1 MNRHPTTSAPK
12 LCRLACAVL
21 GALLPAAGFAAPNVE
36 FNADFLFG
44 GSDIDISRFE
54 RGGAVPGRYI
64 VDVKVNGSVVGR
76 REISVV
82 EDEQGTGQICFG
94 PELFELIGVD
104 ADRLRNAIESS
115 DAAESYLALPE
126 AEGCAPIEHYVPQAM
141 ASLDAGEQVL
151 DIAVPQAYLTRTSRG
166 WVDPASWDQGVT
178 AGLLSYS
185 VNHTRQQGRGNDH
198 ATTSAML
205 DAGLNMGAWRFR
217 HSGYLSNDQEQGTTY
232 AASRSYLQRD
242 LHALG
247 SQLTLGDAATTG
259 DMFDAVSFRG
269 VNISTD
275 PRMLPDT
282 MRQYAPI
289 VRGVA
294 QTNARVVIRQRGY
307 VVHESTVAPGPFEID
322 DLDGAGSSGDLEV
335 EVTETDGRVERF
347 TLPFTSMPQLLR
359 QGQHRFSATAGQL
372 RDPSTGQL
380 GFVEATLRSGLGN
393 QFTGYAG
400 LTAAN
405 DYRAAVVGGAF
416 NTRFGSFSGD
426 ITLSDAWLPKGAT
439 EAAEHRTGQSYRVAY
454 SKSLFSSNTNIT
466 MAAYRYS
473 TDEFLSLSDA
483 ARLQEQRSKG
493 GGALAPARQRSR
505 LDLTISQRFG
515 VKWGNLYVNGSTA
528 NYWEAGKRQ
537 TSFSLGYG
545 NRIGRA
551 SYNVTARRTLEN
563 SLFSSGPARQTNSVN
578 FSLSMPLGVA
588 PSAPRATANL
598 GHDSSGRSNRR
609 LGVNGALGSESQG
622 NYNASLSDQAGRRS
636 FNAGVNYQFPVAN
649 MSASYGQSQG
659 SRQLTV
665 SASGGL
671 VAHAGGI
678 TLAQS
683 LGETV
688 GIVHVPGA
696 QGAGV
701 GAMEQIK
708 TDGRGYA
715 IAPHLNAYRRNEID
729 IDPAGL
735 PLDIEL
741 SAGWGS
747 AVPTAGAVVKMVLP
761 TAIGRNALIEA
772 LMDDGTPLPF
782 GADVFNEAG
791 DVVGVVGQGSRLW
804 LRGLEEQG
812 VLSVRNGAD
821 QQCEIPYDL
830 RTGQADELRISA
842 CAVAPQL
849 AALPEL
855 NDPS

>member
-1 MNRHPTTSAPK
+1 MNRHTTTNAPK

-21 GALLPAAGFAAPNVE
+21 GALLPVAGYAAPNVE

-44 GSDIDISRFE
+44 GSTIDISRFE
-54 RGGAVPGRYI
+54 RGGALPGRYI

-76 REISVV
+76 QEISVV
-82 EDEQGTGQICFG
+82 EDDQGTSQICFN

-104 ADRLRNAIESS
+104 ADRLRIAIDKS
-115 DAAESYLALPE
+115 DEAERYLPLPE
-126 AEGCAPIEHYVPQAM
+126 ADGCAPIERYIPQAM
-141 ASLDAGEQVL
+141 ASLDTGEQVL
-151 DIAVPQAYLTRTSRG
+151 DIAVPQAYLSRTSRG

-185 VNHTRQQGRGNDH
+185 VNHSRQQGHGNDR
-198 ATTSAML
+198 AMTSAML
-205 DAGLNMGAWRFR
+205 DAGLNLGAWRFR
-217 HSGYLSNDQEQGTTY
+217 HSGYLSNDQQGTSY

-242 LHALG
+242 LQAID
-247 SQLTLGDAATTG
+247 SQLTLGDAATDG

-269 VNISTD
+269 VKISTD
-275 PRMLPDT
+275 PRMLPDSL
-282 MRQYAPI
+282 RQYAPI

-347 TLPFTSMPQLLR
+347 TLPFTAMPQLLR
-359 QGQHRFSATAGQL
+359 QGQHRFSMTAGQL
-372 RDPSTGQL
+372 RDPSTGHA

-400 LTAAN
+400 LTAAKN
-405 DYRAAVVGGAF
+405 YRAAVVGGAF
-416 NTRFGSFSGD
+416 NTRFGSISGD
-426 ITLSDAWLPKGAT
+426 ITLSDAWLPTGT
-439 EAAEHRTGQSYRVAY
+439 SESPERRTGQSYRVAY

-473 TDEFLSLSDA
+473 TDEFLSLADA

-493 GGALAPARQRSR
+493 GDAFVPARQRSR
-505 LDLTISQRFG
+505 LDLTVSQRFG
-515 VKWGNLYVNGSTA
+515 DKWGSLYINGSTA

-551 SYNVTARRTLEN
+551 TYNITARRTLET
-563 SLFSSGPARQTNSVN
+563 SLFSSGSARQTNSVN
-578 FSLSMPLGVA
+578 LSLSMPLGVA
-588 PSAPRATANL
+588 PSAPRALANL
-598 GHDSSGRSNRR
+598 GHDSAGRSNRR
-609 LGVNGALGSESQG
+609 LGVNGVLGSDSQG
-622 NYNASLSDQAGRRS
+622 NYNASLSDQAGRQS
-636 FNAGVNYQFPVAN
+636 FNAGVNYQFPVMN
-649 MSASYGQSQG
+649 VSASYGQSQG
-659 SRQLTV
+659 SRQLAV

-688 GIVHVPGA
+688 GLVHVPGA

-701 GAMEQIK
+701 GSMERIK
-708 TDGRGYA
+708 TDSRGYA
-715 IAPHLNAYRRNEID
+715 VAPYLSAYRRNEID

-735 PLDIEL
+735 PLDVEL
-741 SAGWGS
+741 ASGSVS

-761 TAIGRNALIEA
+761 TTIGRNALIEA
-772 LMDDGTPLPF
+772 MMPDGTPLPF

-804 LRGLEEQG
+804 VRGLEEQG
-812 VLSVRNGAD
+812 VLSVSNGTD
-821 QQCEIPYDL
+821 LQCEIPYDL
-830 RTGQADELRISA
+830 RTGQADELRVSA
-842 CAVAPQL
+842 CSVQPQF
-849 AALPEL
+849 AQRV
-855 NDPS
+855 N